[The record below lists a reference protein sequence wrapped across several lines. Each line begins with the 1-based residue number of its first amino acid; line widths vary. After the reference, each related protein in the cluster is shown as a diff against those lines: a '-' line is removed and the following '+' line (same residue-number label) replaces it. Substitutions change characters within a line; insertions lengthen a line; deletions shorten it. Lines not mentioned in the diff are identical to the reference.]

1 MWIHRFGSEKG
12 SAMMEFG
19 LVMGMLIPM
28 LFGGVAFGVNLGN
41 YLQSVQIARDVAH
54 MYARGLDFST
64 TQNQNIAVNLA
75 KGMGGMTTNGGNGVL
90 ILSQIREIYLADC
103 TGASLTAAQC
113 TNLGQRVFSNRLIVG
128 NSTLRTSNFG
138 TPNGSCV
145 VTANGNISTDNYL
158 KQTGCRA
165 SNFDDTVL
173 PQLSGDIAYVV
184 ESYFAT
190 PSLGFLGAG
199 GMGTYTRAIF

>member
-1 MWIHRFGSEKG
+1 
-12 SAMMEFG
+12 MMEFG

-64 TQNQNIAVNLA
+64 TQNKNIAVNLA
-75 KGMGGMTTNGGNGVL
+75 QGMGGMTTNGGNGVL
-90 ILSQIREIYLADC
+90 VFSQVRKIYMADC
-103 TGASLTAAQC
+103 TAANLTAAQC

-128 NSTLRTSNFG
+128 NSTLRASNFG
-138 TPNGSCV
+138 TPSGSCV
-145 VTANGNISTDNYL
+145 VTVNGNISTIDYL

-173 PQLSGDIAYVV
+173 PQATGDIAYVA

-190 PSLGFLGAG
+190 PSLAFLGAG
-199 GMGTYTRAIF
+199 GLGTYTRAIF